1 MKIGFGYSYTGDGEA
16 CRINVETAGNVLNGL
31 SRIADFSRNGD
42 GQYTL
47 FNIAYAQ
54 YVKAD
59 FDYTKVIKTG
69 ALSNLAF
76 HIGMGVAY
84 PYGNSSV
91 LPFEKRY
98 FSGGANSVRGWNV
111 RGLGPGRFR
120 GVDGAIDFINQTGDV
135 KLDLNMEYRV
145 PLFWKIYGAAFVD
158 AGNIWTLRK
167 YEEQPGGE
175 FDLSLIHI

>member
-1 MKIGFGYSYTGDGEA
+1 MPWISSTFKEEYLDNAGNRNAILRYNYEDLFIMKIGFGYSYTGDGEA

-69 ALSNLAF
+69 ALSNIAF
-76 HIGMGVAY
+76 HIGIGVAY
-84 PYGNSSV
+84 PYGN
-91 LPFEKRY
+91 
-98 FSGGANSVRGWNV
+98 
-111 RGLGPGRFR
+111 
-120 GVDGAIDFINQTGDV
+120 
-135 KLDLNMEYRV
+135 
-145 PLFWKIYGAAFVD
+145 
-158 AGNIWTLRK
+158 
-167 YEEQPGGE
+167 
-175 FDLSLIHI
+175 LSLIHI